1 MNLKINQYY
10 NEIYLKNLY
19 ESNVLEIIYYGTFVG
34 NFLVDANVFM
44 NSNKIII
51 FGMESPVDNKLL
63 MNYEGN
69 FLIKRVYTY
78 ENGKQ
83 KAGGVKHYFDEI
95 ENIYSRLDTSDSK
108 WEELDKTNRYYKNV
122 SSLLSYKKNNRRYYL
137 TKRNGYAQT
146 SQKLNQSSKKILN
159 KLIAKRG

>member
-1 MNLKINQYY
+1 MNLKITQYY
-10 NEIYLKNLY
+10 NEVYLKNLY
-19 ESNVLEIIYYGTFVG
+19 ESNILEITYYGTFVG
-34 NFLVDANVFM
+34 DFLLNANVFM

-63 MNYEGN
+63 MNYKGN

-95 ENIYSRLDTSDSK
+95 ENISR
-108 WEELDKTNRYYKNV
+108 
-122 SSLLSYKKNNRRYYL
+122 
-137 TKRNGYAQT
+137 G
-146 SQKLNQSSKKILN
+146 
-159 KLIAKRG
+159 